1 AHQTALTHLWHT
13 LGITFTHTTGHSTGE
28 IAAATL
34 AGILTPQDAATL
46 ITTRAH
52 LMQNL
57 PHTGTMLTIQATPE
71 EITPTLTEHVSLAA
85 VNGPQS
91 VVVSGTVEEVQH
103 IGELW
108 RKRGRRTQQLR
119 VSHAFHSPLMDPI
132 LDQLADTL
140 HTLTYHQP
148 TLPFTGTANS
158 PHPPTTP
165 HYWLDHT

>member
-1 AHQTALTHLWHT
+1 
-13 LGITFTHTTGHSTGE
+13 
-28 IAAATL
+28 
-34 AGILTPQDAATL
+34 TPQDAATL

-71 EITPTLTEHVSLAA
+71 EITASLDEEADPAAISIAA

-148 TLPFTGTANS
+148 TLPFT
-158 PHPPTTP
+158 
-165 HYWLDHT
+165 